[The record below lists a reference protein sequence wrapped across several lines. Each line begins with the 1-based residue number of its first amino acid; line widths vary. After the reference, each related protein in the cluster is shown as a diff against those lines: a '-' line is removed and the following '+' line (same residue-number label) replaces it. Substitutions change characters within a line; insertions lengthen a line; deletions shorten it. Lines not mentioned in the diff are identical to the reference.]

1 MIFSQRL
8 ILTWMCLL
16 WLAVPALAET
26 RVALVIGNSAYRNV
40 VPLKNPKNDA
50 MLMAETLR
58 GLGFSLVG
66 GGAQLDLDL
75 ATMSR
80 KIADLG
86 EMAKGADVALIYYSG
101 HGVQVGGVD
110 YLAPIDTHP
119 TNVQDADSQ
128 MLSLGPM
135 LDQMKGA
142 KFKILMVDA
151 GRDNPFA
158 SGGSRGGNE
167 GSNRIEA
174 PLGTLISFATQPGS
188 VAMDG
193 DGAVSPYTRALAGV
207 IKRPGLDIFQA
218 FNQVGLEV
226 NRATGGM
233 QQPWLSV
240 APIDGEFYFAGPPAG
255 AAAPK

>member
-1 MIFSQRL
+1 MIFPQRL

-16 WLAVPALAET
+16 WLAVPALAQT
-26 RVALVIGNSAYRNV
+26 RVALVIGNSAYRKV
-40 VPLKNPKNDA
+40 VPLQRPKNDA
-50 MLMAETLR
+50 GLMAETLR

-66 GGAQLDLDL
+66 GDAQLDLDL
-75 ATMSR
+75 AAMSQ

-110 YLAPIDTHP
+110 YLAPVDTNP
-119 TNVQDADSQ
+119 TNVQDVDSQ

-142 KFKILMVDA
+142 KLKILMMDA

-167 GSNRIEA
+167 GSDRA
-174 PLGTLISFATQPGS
+174 VARLGTLISFATQPGA

-193 DGAVSPYTRALAGV
+193 DGAVSPYTRALADV
-207 IKRPGLDIFQA
+207 IKRPGLDIFQT

-226 NRATGGM
+226 NRVTGGM

-240 APIDGEFYFAGPPAG
+240 SPIDGDFYFAERPAG
-255 AAAPK
+255 IVVPK